1 MSRVV
6 RVFIIIVV
14 TTIVTAIVTTIVT
27 AISRREVFDI
37 FFAVRRA
44 AFGTTVSGGWGT
56 RCRTIEEVRDRLILS
71 SASRSGEAAMRKALE
86 SLYHIS
92 RISTPRIG
100 C

>member
-14 TTIVTAIVTTIVT
+14 TAIVTTIVT
-27 AISRREVFDI
+27 AVSGREVFDI

-44 AFGTTVSGGWGT
+44 AFGTTVSGGWGM
-56 RCRTIEEVRDRLILS
+56 RCRTIEEVRDRMILS
-71 SASRSGEAAMRKALE
+71 GASRGGEAAMSKALE

>member
-6 RVFIIIVV
+6 RVFIIIV
-14 TTIVTAIVTTIVT
+14 ITAIVTTIVT
-27 AISRREVFDI
+27 AVSGREVFDI

-56 RCRTIEEVRDRLILS
+56 RCRTIEEVRDRMILS
-71 SASRSGEAAMRKALE
+71 SASRSGEAAMRKTLE